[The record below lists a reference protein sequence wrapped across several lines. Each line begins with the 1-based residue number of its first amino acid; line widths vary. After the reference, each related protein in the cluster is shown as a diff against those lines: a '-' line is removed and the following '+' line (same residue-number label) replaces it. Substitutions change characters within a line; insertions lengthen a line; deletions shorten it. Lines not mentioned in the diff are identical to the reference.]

1 MEALIIVIRAFF
13 IYIGLSYLILVY
25 MTLIT
30 IFSPLVIKTFD
41 IFMIKRLAYTF
52 FLFFIGLS
60 CLSAQEEPVLTLDN
74 QFGKMITDSETYKE
88 FRVIKQT
95 NLYRMKRSVKDSLN
109 AVKATLATSLAK
121 EKTQNEEIER
131 LNGMLA
137 ETNENLET
145 VSNSKNS
152 IDFLGIQMTKTAY
165 KTMMWSIMGGLL
177 ALLLYFIYSYTR
189 SNAST
194 TNTKNRLDKVMSEFE
209 AYKKR
214 TLDKE
219 QQIMRRLQD
228 ELNRR

>member
-1 MEALIIVIRAFF
+1 
-13 IYIGLSYLILVY
+13 
-25 MTLIT
+25 
-30 IFSPLVIKTFD
+30 
-41 IFMIKRLAYTF
+41 MIKRLGHTF
-52 FLFFIGLS
+52 IFIFICFS
-60 CLSAQEEPVLTLDN
+60 CLNAQDEAKLTLDN

-109 AVKATLATSLAK
+109 AVKATLATSIAK
-121 EKTQNEEIER
+121 EKTQNDEINR
-131 LNGMLA
+131 LNGMLE
-137 ETNENLET
+137 ETNGNLET

-152 IDFLGIQMTKTAY
+152 IDFLGIQMTKSAY
-165 KTMMWSIMGGLL
+165 KTMMWSIMAGLL
-177 ALLLYFIYSYTR
+177 ALLLYFIYSYSR

-194 TNTKNRLDKVMSEFE
+194 SQTKNRLDKVMSEFE

>member
-1 MEALIIVIRAFF
+1 MITRVILSLTVIFISTSSIV
-13 IYIGLSYLILVY
+13 
-25 MTLIT
+25 
-30 IFSPLVIKTFD
+30 
-41 IFMIKRLAYTF
+41 
-52 FLFFIGLS
+52 
-60 CLSAQEEPVLTLDN
+60 AQTEPQLTLDG

-88 FRVIKQT
+88 FRVIKST

-109 AVKATLATSLAK
+109 AVKATLETSLAK

-131 LNGMLA
+131 LNGILG
-137 ETNENLET
+137 ETNENLQT

-152 IDFLGIQMTKTAY
+152 IDFLGIQMTKSAY
-165 KTMMWSIMGGLL
+165 KTMMWSIIGGLL
-177 ALLLYFIYSYTR
+177 ALLLYFIYSFTR

-194 TNTKNRLDKVMSEFE
+194 SQTKNRLDKVVSEFE

>member
-1 MEALIIVIRAFF
+1 MFDRILFIFLISFVSF
-13 IYIGLSYLILVY
+13 LSLN
-25 MTLIT
+25 
-30 IFSPLVIKTFD
+30 
-41 IFMIKRLAYTF
+41 
-52 FLFFIGLS
+52 
-60 CLSAQEEPVLTLDN
+60 AQEDTKVTLDG

-88 FRVIKQT
+88 FRVIKST

-109 AVKATLATSLAK
+109 AVKQTLATSLAK
-121 EKTQNEEIER
+121 EKTQNDEISR
-131 LNGMLA
+131 LNGLLE
-137 ETNENLET
+137 ETNKNLDT

-152 IDFLGIQMTKTAY
+152 IEFLGIQMTKSAY
-165 KTMMWSIMGGLL
+165 KTLMWSIIGGLL
-177 ALLLYFIYSYTR
+177 ALLFYFIFSFTR

-194 TNTKNRLDKVMSEFE
+194 VQTKTRLDKIQSEFE